1 MLLVMHHTLPI
12 DHWPPTPLP
21 EPRQRRRRSS
31 VALLTEFRTKSRTWS
46 TVGRGPTVSDAL
58 YDAWTSIPTPGEW
71 RLARF
76 FPAES
81 SAVA

>member
-1 MLLVMHHTLPI
+1 MHHTLPI

-21 EPRQRRRRSS
+21 EYRPRRSRSS
-31 VALLTEFRTKSRTWS
+31 VALEAEFRTKSRTWS
-46 TVGRGPTVSDAL
+46 VVARGATVSEAL
-58 YDAWTSIPTPGEW
+58 YDAWSSIPTPGEW

-81 SAVA
+81 AGAA

>member
-1 MLLVMHHTLPI
+1 MHTVPI
-12 DHWPPTPLP
+12 DHWPPVPLSERP
-21 EPRQRRRRSS
+21 PARRRSS

-46 TVGRGPTVSDAL
+46 TVGRGPTVSEAL

-81 SAVA
+81 AGAA